1 MVLVV
6 KNLLASAGDERDS
19 SLIPGSGGSSGEGHG
34 NPLQY
39 SRMENPM
46 DRGTW
51 RAAVHGLAKNWTL
64 KGLSTCSCMVDFK
77 AEHISREKESNFI
90 TLKG

>member
-1 MVLVV
+1 MELVV
-6 KNLLASAGDERDS
+6 TNLPVNTGYIRDTG
-19 SLIPGSGGSSGEGHG
+19 LIPGSGGSSGEGHG

-90 TLKG
+90 TVKG

>member
-1 MVLVV
+1 MAVITMVLVV

-39 SRMENPM
+39 SRIESHGQRNLEGCSPWACKEL
-46 DRGTW
+46 DTEGT
-51 RAAVHGLAKNWTL
+51 
-64 KGLSTCSCMVDFK
+64 
-77 AEHISREKESNFI
+77 
-90 TLKG
+90 